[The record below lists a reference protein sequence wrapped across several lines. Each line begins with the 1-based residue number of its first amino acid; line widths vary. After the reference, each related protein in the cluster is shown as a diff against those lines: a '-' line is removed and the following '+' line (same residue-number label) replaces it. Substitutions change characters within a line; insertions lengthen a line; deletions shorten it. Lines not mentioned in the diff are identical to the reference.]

1 MAGVEVKFDGVEELS
16 RRMKLIADSKTAKRI
31 ARKAARQAMNIV
43 RDAARN
49 AAKSIDDPETP
60 KKIFKE
66 IVVQGGKTRDRNSIV
81 IRVGIR
87 GGAKI
92 PYTNNA
98 QNRRSGR
105 VGKTYQTDGRVFYW
119 RFLEFGTSRQPATPF
134 MRPALAN
141 NVQKVTDTFS
151 QSFSAELDKEIAKL

>member
-1 MAGVEVKFDGVEELS
+1 MAGVEVEITGLDDVVNRLQ
-16 RRMKLIADSKTAKRI
+16 RLANPRKTKSI
-31 ARKAARQAMNIV
+31 ARKASRQAMNIV

-49 AAKSIDDPETP
+49 NAKAIDDPETSE
-60 KKIFKE
+60 KIFKE

-134 MRPALAN
+134 MRPALATN
-141 NVQKVTDTFS
+141 IQQVTNKFAEVFD
-151 QSFSAELDKEIAKL
+151 AELDKELANL